1 MIAPT
6 VAVLCALAL
15 WELVVGIG
23 LLNEDHVPSMT
34 ATVAE
39 LAELL
44 GDGEFWSAVGSTLQG
59 WALGLGIAAALAIP
73 LGILIGSSPLAYR
86 SVRFVVEFLRPIP
99 SVALVPLAVLIYGVG
114 LESKVFLAAFAS
126 FWPLFVQT
134 LYGVQDVDPVATDT
148 ARSFGLGRFERLWRI
163 KLPSAVPYIATGLR
177 ISSAVALILAV
188 TAEIV
193 IGSPGLGRSINVG
206 APGRRD
212 RADVRAD
219 HHHRPAR
226 LAAEH
231 PHHAG
236 RAARAALA
244 PLAPGGGGMT
254 RRLGPVLEVLVPL
267 ALLGLWA
274 VWSAGSDTFYY
285 PPLSDILE
293 TFSETWVFER
303 VGSDVVPSL
312 LRLGAG
318 YAIAIVAADRGRH
331 PARAQPHRAPRR
343 RADRRVPARDPAAR
357 AAAAGDRGDRRRQLD
372 EGGDHRLRVPV
383 AGAAEHDRRDPR
395 RSIPRSTR
403 PLASTASG
411 ASTGCG
417 SSCCPRPR
425 RRSSPACAPACR
437 WP

>member
-1 MIAPT
+1 MIAPA

-34 ATVAE
+34 ATVEE
-39 LAELL
+39 LVRLF
-44 GDGEFWSAVGSTLQG
+44 GDGAFWSAVGSTLQG

-193 IGSPGLGRSINVG
+193 IGSPGLGRSINVARQGG
-206 APGRRD
+206 AIE
-212 RADVRAD
+212 
-219 HHHRPAR
+219 
-226 LAAEH
+226 LMY
-231 PHHAG
+231 
-236 RAARAALA
+236 ALIITT
-244 PLAPGGGGMT
+244 G
-254 RRLGPVLEVLVPL
+254 
-267 ALLGLWA
+267 LLGWL
-274 VWSAGSDTFYY
+274 
-285 PPLSDILE
+285 LNIL
-293 TFSETWVFER
+293 TTQAER
-303 VGSDVVPSL
+303 RVLHWHPSH
-312 LRLGAG
+312 RA
-318 YAIAIVAADRGRH
+318 VAA
-331 PARAQPHRAPRR
+331 
-343 RADRRVPARDPAAR
+343 
-357 AAAAGDRGDRRRQLD
+357 
-372 EGGDHRLRVPV
+372 
-383 AGAAEHDRRDPR
+383 
-395 RSIPRSTR
+395 
-403 PLASTASG
+403 
-411 ASTGCG
+411 
-417 SSCCPRPR
+417 
-425 RRSSPACAPACR
+425 
-437 WP
+437 